1 MFEFKV
7 GDKTIPLQWG
17 TWSMKRFCEIKNIT
31 INDFFDIIG
40 SGNIQLTDV
49 IAMIQAAAEHGVKGA
64 VKFTE
69 FEVCE
74 WIDADGGLLNP
85 DGQIKGFFTFIAQSH
100 LVDVKQDEEKKSPK
114 EQNA

>member
-1 MFEFKV
+1 MFEFKLK
-7 GDKTIPLQWG
+7 DKTIPLKWG

-85 DGQIKGFFTFIAQSH
+85 YGQIKGFFTFIAQSH